1 MKRPYYSRH
10 NLPQKRPNR
19 ISIATQ
25 INRNFYQSLRK
36 RGRTHTE
43 VMNLIQPERYQQFLK
58 DVLPL
63 VPETTYGKKK
73 PKLSFW
79 GRLVNFF

>member
-1 MKRPYYSRH
+1 MKRPYYSRP
-10 NLPQKRPNR
+10 NLSQKRPKK
-19 ISIATQ
+19 ISIAAQ
-25 INRNFYQSLRK
+25 INRNFYQILRR

-58 DVLPL
+58 DVLPM
-63 VPETTYGKKK
+63 VPETSYGKKN

-79 GRLVNFF
+79 RRLFNFL